1 MRTTSLLNIAALAL
15 VLAAPL
21 ASVANAGD
29 HAGNQW
35 RVDNDN
41 SQVSTS
47 YVQADPALIQM
58 ETRVY
63 QEDLNRH
70 HQAQAPSAAS
80 MANSG
85 QSAIAVMK

>member
-1 MRTTSLLNIAALAL
+1 MRTTSLLSIGTLAL
-15 VLAAPL
+15 LLAAPL

-41 SQVSTS
+41 SRVSTS

-58 ETRVY
+58 ETKVY
-63 QEDLNRH
+63 QDDLGRQR
-70 HQAQAPSAAS
+70 QAQAT
-80 MANSG
+80 
-85 QSAIAVMK
+85 QSAVAVRN